1 MSWWRLVTLLP
12 FVSRILMRRALRR
25 EDALGRNCSLPED
38 APDGFLKSCIWLSSR
53 MGMMKSKRKILLLTG
68 VHSQNKDK
76 NSCSVATAHNKW
88 RKHKYPPTGASNQF
102 MIGPSYIWG
111 LNVFLSDQIMLRRLC
126 NQCKWQNIV
135 VKCASNTI
143 GATWLVAKFE
153 SYKRTRVLTAW
164 FWSACGICQC
174 FLTGKLEISLGP
186 LRNILLYSV
195 PYVIR

>member
-68 VHSQNKDK
+68 VHSQNEDN
-76 NSCSVATAHNKW
+76 NSCSIATAHNKW

-102 MIGPSYIWG
+102 MIGPGYIWG

-126 NQCKWQNIV
+126 NQCKWQNLV
-135 VKCASNTI
+135 GKCASNAI
-143 GATWLVAKFE
+143 GATVQE
-153 SYKRTRVLTAW
+153 
-164 FWSACGICQC
+164 
-174 FLTGKLEISLGP
+174 
-186 LRNILLYSV
+186 N
-195 PYVIR
+195 